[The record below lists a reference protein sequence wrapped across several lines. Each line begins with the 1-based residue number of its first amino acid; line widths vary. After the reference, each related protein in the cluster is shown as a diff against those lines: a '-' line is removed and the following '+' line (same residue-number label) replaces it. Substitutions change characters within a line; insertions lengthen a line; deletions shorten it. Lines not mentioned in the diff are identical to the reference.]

1 MRNESRDALHS
12 SLAEHFDAREM
23 ASLMARLEKV
33 ELAAGTLLFRKGDA
47 GDSMYFIDE
56 GMVSISLPLEG
67 GGRMRLRSFG
77 SATIVG
83 EMALYRGQR
92 RTADVV
98 TDRPTLAWQL
108 TLASLRQLEQEDPAT
123 ALRLHAYVV
132 KVIASRLES
141 TNEAYRLAY

>member
-1 MRNESRDALHS
+1 
-12 SLAEHFDAREM
+12 
-23 ASLMARLEKV
+23 
-33 ELAAGTLLFRKGDA
+33 
-47 GDSMYFIDE
+47 
-56 GMVSISLPLEG
+56 
-67 GGRMRLRSFG
+67 MRLRSFG

-98 TDRPTLAWQL
+98 TDRPTRAWQL
-108 TLASLRQLEQEDPAT
+108 TRANLRQLEQDDPAT